1 MDDLFNYEPRDSQS
15 LLQMIFKNQNCVKHS
30 WSKFVVFLQSI
41 FKTII
46 VKPIYNVIGISPYH
60 TKNKTEDLLVTRTE
74 IVSSYLFKVSRF
86 HLKRG
91 VDVTSLEPNC
101 NILRPIFCIADLIDY
116 QKYAYFLGYV
126 ENRFFF
132 ITVVSFIEDGSFKKI
147 GYEFFIKILYI
158 LNRN

>member
-1 MDDLFNYEPRDSQS
+1 MLSIREANLSFFYNLS
-15 LLQMIFKNQNCVKHS
+15 LKQ
-30 WSKFVVFLQSI
+30 
-41 FKTII
+41 II

-101 NILRPIFCIADLIDY
+101 NILRPIFCRADLIDY